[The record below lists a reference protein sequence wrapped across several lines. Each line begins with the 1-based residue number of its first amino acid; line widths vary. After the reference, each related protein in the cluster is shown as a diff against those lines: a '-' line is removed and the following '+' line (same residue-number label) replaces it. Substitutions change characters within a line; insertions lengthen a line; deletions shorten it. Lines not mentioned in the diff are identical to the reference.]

1 MVAESRPGPPRV
13 EGTSIAGVRVIRP
26 APIEDHR
33 GSLVEICR
41 LSWLGD
47 VTIVQWNV
55 VTSGPGVLR
64 GMHWHNLHWDL
75 IAAVQGRLVVGLTDL
90 RIDSPT
96 ELVSELIEVE
106 AEEPAGVLIPPGVA
120 HGFFSPEGS
129 IVLYG
134 VSRYWDPADELGVR
148 FDDPALSLDWPLPPD
163 GPVLSERDASQP
175 PLSSAGERPRGR
187 GEPEPAGP
195 A

>member
-1 MVAESRPGPPRV
+1 MTADSRPGPPRV
-13 EGTSIAGVRVIRP
+13 EGTRIAGVRLLRP
-26 APIEDHR
+26 APIEDSR
-33 GSLVEICR
+33 GSLVELCR

-47 VTIVQWNV
+47 TTIVQWNV
-55 VTSGPGVLR
+55 VASGPNVLR
-64 GMHWHNLHWDL
+64 GMHWHNVHWDL

-90 RIDSPT
+90 RIGSPT
-96 ELVSELIEVE
+96 ELVAELIEVD
-106 AEEPAGVLIPPGVA
+106 AGAPVNVLIPPGVA
-120 HGFFSPEGS
+120 HGFLSPDGS

-175 PLSSAGERPRGR
+175 PLSAAGERSRWLA
-187 GEPEPAGP
+187 EPEAPGLA
-195 A
+195 

>member
-1 MVAESRPGPPRV
+1 MTVDSRPGPPQV
-13 EGTSIAGVRVIRP
+13 EGTRIAGVRLLRH
-26 APIEDHR
+26 APIEDRR
-33 GSLVEICR
+33 GSLVELCR
-41 LSWLGD
+41 LSWLGGT
-47 VTIVQWNV
+47 TIVQWNV
-55 VTSGPGVLR
+55 VASGAGVLR

-90 RIDSPT
+90 RVGSPT
-96 ELVSELIEVE
+96 ELVAELIEVD
-106 AEEPAGVLIPPGVA
+106 AGAPTSVLIPPGVA
-120 HGFFSPEGS
+120 HGFLSPDGS

-148 FDDPALSLDWPLPPD
+148 FDDPALSLGWPLPPD

-175 PLSSAGERPRGR
+175 LLSDVGERPRWLS
-187 GEPEPAGP
+187 EPEAAGP